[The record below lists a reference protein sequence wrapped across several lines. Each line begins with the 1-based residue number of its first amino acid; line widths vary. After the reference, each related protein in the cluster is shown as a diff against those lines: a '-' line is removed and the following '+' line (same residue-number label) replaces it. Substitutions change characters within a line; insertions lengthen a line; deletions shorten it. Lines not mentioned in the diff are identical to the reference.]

1 VVLRIQ
7 VLSGR
12 VGFAAY
18 DERKGIIALTPAIA
32 KSPEPQTIALRVVDF
47 RPATHIVIFN
57 GSTLPSGGLVDV
69 LDAAVLVSRDAAR
82 R

>member
-1 VVLRIQ
+1 VLRLR

-18 DERKGIIALTPAIA
+18 DSRTGIIARTPAIA
-32 KSPEPQTIALRVVDF
+32 KGPDPQTVALPVRDF
-47 RPATHIVIFN
+47 RSATHIVIFN
-57 GSTLPSGGLVDV
+57 GSTLPGGGLVDV
-69 LDAAVLVSRDAAR
+69 LDAFVMAR